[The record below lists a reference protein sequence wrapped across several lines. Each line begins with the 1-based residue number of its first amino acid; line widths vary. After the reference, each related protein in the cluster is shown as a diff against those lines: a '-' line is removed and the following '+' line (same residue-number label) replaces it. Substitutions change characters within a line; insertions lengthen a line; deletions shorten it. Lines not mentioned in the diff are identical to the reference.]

1 MGKIIELKKVNKWFD
16 KFQVLKDIDLE
27 VAPQEKIV
35 ICGPSGSG
43 KSTLIRCIN
52 RLEEHQQGNI
62 IVDGTELTEDTKN
75 IYHTLMKI
83 FFESEKRNIPTHKA
97 SDYLAEKR
105 LAEKRTKGHQNSL

>member
-1 MGKIIELKKVNKWFD
+1 MSKIIELKNVNKWFD

-52 RLEEHQQGNI
+52 RLEEHQEGNI
-62 IVDGTELTEDTKN
+62 IVDGTELSENN
-75 IYHTLMKI
+75 IEKI
-83 FFESEKRNIPTHKA
+83 RAELEWYFNNLIYSLT
-97 SDYLAEKR
+97 YLF
-105 LAEKRTKGHQNSL
+105 